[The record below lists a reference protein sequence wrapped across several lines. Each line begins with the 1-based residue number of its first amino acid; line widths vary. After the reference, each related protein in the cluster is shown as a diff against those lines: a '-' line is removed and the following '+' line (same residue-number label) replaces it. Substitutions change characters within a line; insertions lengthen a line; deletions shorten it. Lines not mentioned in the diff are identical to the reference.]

1 MEIIDRIVIVIFT
14 IVLIFLSLLM
24 ILTSF
29 ALIPQEYIV
38 EFIIQNYARPE
49 VAVVG
54 AVFLLIALRIIAPLF
69 KRNLIQNTIV
79 QQGSLGQISISLKAI
94 DSLVT
99 QVISQTAG
107 VKLLESKLEAVEEG
121 LQVFLEVSVN
131 PGLDIPQLTEE
142 LQTEIKDYLHR
153 TTGVAVIEVK
163 LLVRNITETSSMRL
177 E

>member
-1 MEIIDRIVIVIFT
+1 MEIIDRVVIVIFT
-14 IVLIFLSLLM
+14 IILIFLSLLM
-24 ILTSF
+24 ILTSL

-38 EFIIQNYARPE
+38 ELITQNYARPE

-54 AVFLLIALRIIAPLF
+54 AVFLLIAVRIIVPLF
-69 KRNLIQNTIV
+69 KRNLVQNTVV
-79 QQGSLGQISISLKAI
+79 QEGSLGQISISLKAI
-94 DSLVT
+94 DNLVT

-107 VKLLESKLEAVEEG
+107 VELLESKLEAAEEG
-121 LQVFLEVSVN
+121 LVVFLELSVN

-142 LQTEIKDYLHR
+142 LQTEVRDYLHR

-163 LLVRNITETSSMRL
+163 LLVRNITEASSMRL